1 MADLFLWID
10 DLPVQREEVG
20 PIAIFTI
27 GEGRG
32 GDGGVGVSDIA
43 AVSVQWEEVYGMLL
57 CQLKGTPSKGAS
69 RVLSVE
75 MDFFNTTAA
84 VF

>member
-10 DLPVQREEVG
+10 DLPVQIEEVG
-20 PIAIFTI
+20 PIAMFTI
-27 GEGRG
+27 GGGR
-32 GDGGVGVSDIA
+32 GVSDIA

-57 CQLKGTPSKGAS
+57 CQLKGTPSKSAS

-75 MDFFNTTAA
+75 MDFFKYNRSSFL
-84 VF
+84 VDH